1 MADNGAGAGIRWDKE
16 VDWLVV
22 GGGGA
27 GMVSALTANHLGLDT
42 LVIEKAPYMGGSTAR
57 SGGVVWIPNN
67 YLVREGGLPD
77 SEERARSYMA
87 STVGNRVPSEVQ
99 ESFVKYGPQMIE
111 FLRDHTETRFVWSKG
126 YSDYYPEATGG
137 F

>member
-67 YLVREGGLPD
+67 YLVREGGLP
-77 SEERARSYMA
+77 EFTKCITGQIRPACR
-87 STVGNRVPSEVQ
+87 
-99 ESFVKYGPQMIE
+99 YGLSWI
-111 FLRDHTETRFVWSKG
+111 RRTRI
-126 YSDYYPEATGG
+126 TI
-137 F
+137 